1 MVTAVTLTVESTEGL
16 VIGVDPIT
24 TPLGATVKL
33 VNPTSIIT
41 LVGIFGYSH

>member
-1 MVTAVTLTVESTEGL
+1 VVTAVTLTVESTEGL

-33 VNPTSIIT
+33 VNPTSIT
-41 LVGIFGYSH
+41 LVGIFGYGH